1 MTSTESERP
10 ADRAARMGGTLLAAG
25 LALAVTSLIGVPG
38 AAQAQEGG
46 QSAGSKAVYRVGVA
60 EEFSAALDS
69 APQSVDWKQL
79 RQQVAIRFE
88 GAGGG
93 DVQRRDVVFHAVL
106 LQNQEIENH
115 HTSESV
121 EILPGATK
129 FDPDAYLPEESMIP
143 EGMRIQDTMGFGVVE
158 IPAGEI
164 MSSLLRDIIIPMTEG
179 SSAIYLIALPP
190 DDQRSGTVRAYPV
203 LVQLSS
209 AG

>member
-1 MTSTESERP
+1 MESEGP
-10 ADRAARMGGTLLAAG
+10 AARTAGAGSTLLAAG
-25 LALAVTSLIGVPG
+25 LALAVTSLVGLPG
-38 AAQAQEGG
+38 AAVAQESG

-60 EEFSAALDS
+60 QEFSAALDS
-69 APQSVDWKQL
+69 APQSVGWEQL

-106 LQNQEIENH
+106 LQNREIANH

-129 FDPDAYLPEESMIP
+129 FDPDAYLPEGSMIP
-143 EGMRIQDTMGFGVVE
+143 QGMRIQDTMGFGVVE
-158 IPAGEI
+158 IPSGEI
-164 MSSLLRDIIIPMTEG
+164 MSSLLRDIIMPMTEG

-190 DDQRSGTVRAYPV
+190 DDQRSGSVRAYPV
-203 LVQLSS
+203 LVQLGST
-209 AG
+209 G